1 MATGTPE
8 LPFPGAEGGVVFTQ
22 PILSG
27 HWLRAAPSSG
37 WRQRAGDQ
45 IGCNRTD
52 TVRAMKCST
61 GGNPLLRGDPE
72 MPRESEPSPA
82 GPATPSPPPAAWYYS
97 LCISPALALCP
108 RQLCRAHPCA
118 RSYVRIL
125 WVHALE
131 HLAACDGMSLFPLSE
146 KSHLLST
153 FSPSVPEGAQG
164 PACPNIRLCSVSS
177 RFTGGKVEAQR
188 G

>member
-22 PILSG
+22 PILAG
-27 HWLRAAPSSG
+27 HGLRAAPSSG

-45 IGCNRTD
+45 IGCNGTD

-61 GGNPLLRGDPE
+61 GGNPLPCGDPA

-82 GPATPSPPPAAWYYS
+82 GPTTPSPPPVAWYYS

-108 RQLCRAHPCA
+108 RQLCREHPCA

-125 WVHALE
+125 WVHTLE

-146 KSHLLST
+146 KSHLLS
-153 FSPSVPEGAQG
+153 FYILSLCAGRCPGARM
-164 PACPNIRLCSVSS
+164 P
-177 RFTGGKVEAQR
+177 KH
-188 G
+188 